1 MKKMDSQ
8 YNKLNDM
15 VENIK
20 GIISDLEE
28 KIGDIHDNAWNEDR
42 DVTDREMEICEEIEE
57 QINDLEDCVEHI
69 ENAMSCL
76 EYYTD

>member
-1 MKKMDSQ
+1 MKKLNAQ
-8 YNKLNDM
+8 YNKLSDM

-28 KIGDIHDNAWNEDR
+28 KIGDIQDNAWNEDR
-42 DVTDREMEICEEIEE
+42 DVTDRENEI
-57 QINDLEDCVEHI
+57 CVEHI
-69 ENAMSCL
+69 ENAMSYL